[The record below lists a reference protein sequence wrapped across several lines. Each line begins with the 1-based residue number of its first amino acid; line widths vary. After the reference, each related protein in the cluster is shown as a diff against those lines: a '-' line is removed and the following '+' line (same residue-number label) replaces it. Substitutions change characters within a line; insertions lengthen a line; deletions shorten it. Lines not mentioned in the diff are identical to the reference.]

1 LIKLFGINADTIM
14 LFTIKRPKSKRFFQL
29 SFEGFRP
36 SGRNKIEQFINTW
49 TWFIR
54 AIFKY
59 LIKKGKR
66 GFYYFSRFLYELLN
80 IFPRVKSYMTR
91 KLIWSRGR
99 LGRPIATVIVLAIA
113 FSVFTVGEI
122 LSSSTFVVKKE
133 VSADYLENVSDII
146 PKRNVA
152 TTEVPDV
159 RKRTESFSYTIEGG
173 DTLSGIGEKFK
184 ISTDAIK
191 YVNNLTD
198 SSILEVGSTITIPPI
213 SGLIHE
219 VESGDTLASIAEKYD
234 VPSQAIADFNYIL
247 DTSSLAIGSE
257 LVIPGAKVPQ
267 PVIPVYTPPVAAA
280 PSYGSGQAAPS
291 KNFCVWPTTV
301 RIITQYFTWYHSG
314 IDIATPWGGGMPPIF
329 SCTGG
334 TVVRS
339 GWDPW
344 GLGLHIRIDH
354 GNGYQTVYGHMSR
367 IDVGYGQNVGRGQII
382 GAMGNTGR
390 STGAHLHFM
399 VQYNGANQNPFNYTN

>member
-1 LIKLFGINADTIM
+1 M

-36 SGRNKIEQFINTW
+36 GGRNKIEQFINTW
-49 TWFIR
+49 SWFIR
-54 AIFKY
+54 AISKY
-59 LIKKGKR
+59 IIKR
-66 GFYYFSRFLYELLN
+66 IRLFFHFFSRFLYELLYV
-80 IFPRVKSYMTR
+80 PSRLKSYMTK

-99 LGRPIATVIVLAIA
+99 LGRPIATMIVLVIA

-122 LSSSTFVVKKE
+122 FSSSTFVVKKE
-133 VSADYLENVSDII
+133 VNADYLENVSDII
-146 PKRNVA
+146 PNRNVA
-152 TTEVPDV
+152 TTQIPDI
-159 RKRTESFSYTIEGG
+159 RKNTESFAYTVEGG

-184 ISTDAIK
+184 ISVDAIK

-198 SSILEVGSTITIPPI
+198 SSILEVGSQITIPPL

-219 VESGDTLASIAEKYD
+219 VEDGDTLASIAKKYD
-234 VPSQAIADFNYIL
+234 VPSQAIADFNYII

-257 LVIPGAKVPQ
+257 LVIPGAKVPE
-267 PVIPVYTPPVAAA
+267 PVLPVYTPPLAQA
-280 PSYGSGQAAPS
+280 PDSYGSGQASPS
-291 KNFCVWPTTV
+291 KNFCIWPTTV
-301 RIITQYFTWYHSG
+301 RIISQYFTWYHSG
-314 IDIATPWGGGMPPIF
+314 IDIATPWGRGMPPIF

-344 GLGLHIRIDH
+344 GLGLHVRIDH

-367 IDVGYGQNVGRGQII
+367 IDVGYGQSVGRGQII

-399 VQYNGANQNPFNYTN
+399 VQYNGTNQNPFNYVN